1 MGGRGSSSGFSGG
14 GGGNSLIKKGIAPVN
29 AKAAGAAFNSIP
41 KSYQTSI
48 SDNLI
53 MSDVMQETIRNGNSN
68 ISDEWETKF
77 GKEKRKVITE
87 VKDGKLQYT
96 VKNKNKIIL
105 RTNNKNQVA
114 NKIAEFYK
122 KMMKK

>member
-1 MGGRGSSSGFSGG
+1 M
-14 GGGNSLIKKGIAPVN
+14 N

-48 SDNLI
+48 NDNLI
-53 MSDVMQETIRNGNSN
+53 MSDVMQGAIRNGNSR

-96 VKNKNKIIL
+96 VKNKNKIVL

-122 KMMKK
+122 KAMKK

>member
-1 MGGRGSSSGFSGG
+1 MGGRGGSSGKGGG

-48 SDNLI
+48 SDILT
-53 MSDVMQETIRNGNSN
+53 MSDVMQEAIRNGNSN

-96 VKNKNKIIL
+96 VKNKNKIVL

-122 KMMKK
+122 KAMKK

>member
-1 MGGRGSSSGFSGG
+1 MDGRGSSSGSGG

-29 AKAAGAAFNSIP
+29 AKAAGVAFNSIP

-48 SDNLI
+48 SDNLT
-53 MSDVMQETIRNGNSN
+53 MSDVMQGAIRNGNSK

-96 VKNKNKIIL
+96 VKNKNKIVL
-105 RTNNKNQVA
+105 RTDNKNQVA

-122 KMMKK
+122 KAMKK

>member
-1 MGGRGSSSGFSGG
+1 MGSRGGSSGG

>member
-1 MGGRGSSSGFSGG
+1 MGGRGGSSGSKGG
-14 GGGNSLIKKGIAPVN
+14 GGGNSLIKKGVAPVN
-29 AKAAGAAFNSIP
+29 AKAAGASFNGIP
-41 KSYQTSI
+41 QSWQKSI

-53 MSDVMQETIRNGNSN
+53 MSDTMQKAIRNGNSK

-96 VKNKNKIIL
+96 VKNKNKIVL

-122 KMMKK
+122 KAMKK